1 MDSFTRKLQT
11 EFEDMKIESFGIQLL
26 HLIGKI
32 YIDKANATI
41 HASKL
46 LVYQKFSLRL
56 NQRQK
61 QSKWLF
67 NFETAVDAQ
76 LSIEQMVKEQEQFY

>member
-1 MDSFTRKLQT
+1 
-11 EFEDMKIESFGIQLL
+11 MKIESFGIQLL

-41 HASKL
+41 HASKTFG
-46 LVYQKFSLRL
+46 VSKFSLRL

-61 QSKWLF
+61 QSK
-67 NFETAVDAQ
+67 
-76 LSIEQMVKEQEQFY
+76 MVIQF

>member
-1 MDSFTRKLQT
+1 MKTINCLKTIRKHWTVSQKKLQT

-56 NQRQK
+56 NQDRNSQ
-61 QSKWLF
+61 KWLF
-67 NFETAVDAQ
+67 NFENR
-76 LSIEQMVKEQEQFY
+76 S

>member
-1 MDSFTRKLQT
+1 
-11 EFEDMKIESFGIQLL
+11 MKIESFGIQLL

-61 QSKWLF
+61 QSK
-67 NFETAVDAQ
+67 
-76 LSIEQMVKEQEQFY
+76 

>member
-41 HASKL
+41 HASKTFG
-46 LVYQKFSLRL
+46 VSKFSLRL

-61 QSKWLF
+61 QSK
-67 NFETAVDAQ
+67 
-76 LSIEQMVKEQEQFY
+76 MVIQF